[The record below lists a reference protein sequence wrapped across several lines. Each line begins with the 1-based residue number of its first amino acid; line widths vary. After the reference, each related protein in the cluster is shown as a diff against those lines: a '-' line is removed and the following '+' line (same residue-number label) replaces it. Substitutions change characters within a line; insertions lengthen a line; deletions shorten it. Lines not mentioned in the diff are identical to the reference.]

1 MKKFLILAAVA
12 AATMVLFSACEKEK
26 KTAAPAAETTTVTD
40 NKTVGH
46 YPDPL
51 WPIVPGKLGAAAA
64 PVVVENVISTDRQAM
79 YLQYAKDY
87 NFFES
92 CITLKDYIDEE
103 ACDGTVE
110 SVANVF
116 QFVVVKEKSADV
128 NVVLI
133 AHAGGKDVTEVKH
146 GFWTE
151 DLPLEETAVKLTFKE
166 AFDRMMKANI
176 VKPHSRQCV
185 LRRPL
190 GPKVC
195 NAQYVFGNRKA
206 QVWVDVVTGDVAS
219 TNPAFGGVA
228 LGTPLGEW
236 P

>member
-1 MKKFLILAAVA
+1 MKKLLMAAVA
-12 AATMVLFSACEKEK
+12 ATLVFTACEKEK
-26 KTAAPAAETTTVTD
+26 KNVAPAATETTTE
-40 NKTVGH
+40 NAALGH

-51 WPIVPGKLGAAAA
+51 WPINPGKLGAANTA
-64 PVVVENVISTDRQAM
+64 PLVVENLISMDRQAM
-79 YLQYAKDY
+79 FAQYAKEY

-92 CITLKDYIDEE
+92 CITLKDFIDDE

-133 AHAGGKDVTEVKH
+133 AHAGDKHVTEVKH

-151 DLPLEETAVKLTFKE
+151 DLPLEETAIELTFKQ

-195 NAQYVFGNRKA
+195 NAQYVFGNRKQ
-206 QVWVDVVTGDVAS
+206 QVWVDAKTGDVVA
-219 TNPAFGGVA
+219 TNPAFGGMA
-228 LGTPLGEW
+228 LGNPLGEW